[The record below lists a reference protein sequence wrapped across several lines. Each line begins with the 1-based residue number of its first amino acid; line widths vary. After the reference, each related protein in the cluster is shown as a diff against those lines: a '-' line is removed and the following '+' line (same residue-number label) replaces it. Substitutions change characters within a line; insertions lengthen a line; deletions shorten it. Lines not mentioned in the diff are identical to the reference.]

1 MTSRSIW
8 FRKVALSA
16 CSLLLAGTVLA
27 QAPAAPQSSRESALE
42 KIFAAGLNS
51 LRLVLVGIGSLGGG
65 TESTG
70 VVWRVDIRNGEDRRL
85 GIAGGF
91 VWPVPSPNGL
101 AVFAL
106 RDRQVVRIAVSDGSE
121 TLVGAPAE
129 WRKLIGVAPDGTVL
143 GFVEDDPRPRPALL
157 EPGGGGRLVELP
169 APADEGE
176 RKRNGLML
184 QDARDYADGVRLEV
198 RNSERGGRGRDIFL
212 VEGPKQ
218 RNLSNC
224 GDDLCSQP
232 SRSIDGNYVFFIRA
246 SRP

>member
-1 MTSRSIW
+1 MTSASIW
-8 FRKVALSA
+8 FRKLALSS

-27 QAPAAPQSSRESALE
+27 QAPAAPQSSQESALG

-70 VVWRVDIRNGEDRRL
+70 VVWRVDIRNGEDRRI

-91 VWPVPSPNGL
+91 AWPVPLSNGQ

-106 RDRQVVRIAVSDGSE
+106 RDRQVVRISVNDGSE

-129 WRKLIGVAPDGTVL
+129 WRKLLGVVPDGTVL

-157 EPGGGGRLVELP
+157 EPGGRLVELP

-176 RKRNGLML
+176 RKRNGLLL

-198 RNSERGGRGRDIFL
+198 RDSERGGRGRDIFL

-246 SRP
+246 PRP